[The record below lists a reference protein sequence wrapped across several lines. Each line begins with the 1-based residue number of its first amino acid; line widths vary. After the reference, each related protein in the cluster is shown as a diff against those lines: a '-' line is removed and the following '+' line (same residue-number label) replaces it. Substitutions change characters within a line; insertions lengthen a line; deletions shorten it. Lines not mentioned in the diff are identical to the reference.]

1 MTMIKQS
8 RICLGAAP
16 LLLAGPV
23 LAGDVVGS
31 SAVTTSEAGLTEIVV
46 TATRREE
53 SLQDVPVSVNAVS
66 AAELQQNAIV
76 RLQDLQLASLT
87 VQETGI
93 GNNIFIRGIGSGIN
107 PGFEQSAG
115 TYVDGVYRGR
125 GQQSRAPLLDVSRVE
140 ILRGP
145 QTTLFGKNS
154 VAGAINVTTA
164 GPTRD
169 FEGYVNGSYDFDLG
183 EQQVEAALS
192 GPLSDRARGRLSGR
206 YLSSDGFVE
215 NLTMDRDEAQRDDYS
230 LRGQVQFDVTDN
242 LTATVK
248 AEVGSFDKDGRSL
261 EVMNERPA
269 TAGPFAGLTYSQIL
283 LALGQPASV
292 ANNTLDYRRSGND
305 DTSRN
310 DSEEYVLTLDWL
322 LGEHTLTS
330 ISAWSGYDFDEH
342 CDCDFTGADIFN
354 VALSE
359 SFDQFSQEI
368 RLASPVGR
376 TVDYLV
382 GGYFDDTSL
391 EYRDSIQVGSGSVL
405 VPLIN
410 ARLPGAGTAI
420 GNTGTPRV
428 FEQDA
433 TSWSLF
439 ARATWNVSDDL
450 RLNLGARYADERK
463 DASRELA
470 ISGIDGSPLAGI
482 QALVAP
488 AVYAQV
494 FNVRAHSL
502 DDSRS
507 ESHLMPS
514 ASVQYDL
521 ADDVMAYASYT
532 EGFKSGGYDARS
544 NNPTSPPAVVCTGPG
559 VPAGCIPATG
569 VGTFEFKEEKSESY
583 ELGLKSRFAHDRAEV
598 NVAYFYTDFTNL
610 QVSTF
615 DGVLGF
621 NVKNA
626 GAAQVQG
633 IELDARWA
641 LSEYVALRGSAVW
654 TDFEYQSFIGQCYTG
669 QSPNAPDGVNCDY
682 AGQTNQ
688 YVPDL
693 AGNLAV
699 DFSMPVG
706 AQLKLG
712 STLEL
717 VYSDDYYPQATLD
730 PTTVQDAFAK
740 VNLRLSIGAADGIWE
755 LAVLGR
761 NLTDETVTANV
772 TDMPLAA
779 RTFGAPSYG
788 AFVEPPRSVAVQ
800 GTIRF

>member
-1 MTMIKQS
+1 MIKHS
-8 RICLGAAP
+8 MTCLGAAQ
-16 LLLAGPV
+16 LLVAGTV
-23 LAGDVVGS
+23 LANDAADLATT
-31 SAVTTSEAGLTEIVV
+31 AVTDTARLQEVVV

-66 AAELQQNAIV
+66 GAELQQNAVV
-76 RLQDLQLASLT
+76 RLQDLQLPSLT

-125 GQQSRAPLLDVSRVE
+125 GQQSRAPMLDVSRLE

-164 GPTRD
+164 RPTHD
-169 FEGYVNGSYDFDLG
+169 MEGYVNAAYDFDLG
-183 EQQVEAALS
+183 EQQYEAAVS
-192 GPLSDRARGRLSGR
+192 GPLTDRVRGRVSGR
-206 YLSSDGFVE
+206 WVDSDGFVK
-215 NLTMDRDEAQRDDYS
+215 NLTLGRDEPHRKDRS
-230 LRGQVQFDVTDN
+230 LRGQLQVDVTDN
-242 LTATVK
+242 LTATLK
-248 AEVGSFDKDGRSL
+248 AETGSFDRSGRTL
-261 EVMNERPA
+261 EVMNETPA
-269 TAGPFAGLTYSQIL
+269 ATGPFTGYTYSQIL
-283 LALGQPASV
+283 VGALGQPASV
-292 ANNTLDYRRSGND
+292 LNNTLDYQRSGND

-330 ISAWSGYDFDEH
+330 ISAFSTYEFDEH
-342 CDCDFTGADIFN
+342 CDCDFTGANIFN
-354 VALSE
+354 VALGE
-359 SFDQFSQEI
+359 KFDQFSQEI
-368 RLASPVGR
+368 RLASPVGN
-376 TVDYLV
+376 TIDYLV

-391 EYRDSIQVGSGSVL
+391 KYRDSIQVNSTSVL

-410 ARLPGAGTAI
+410 ARLPGAGTMI
-420 GNTGTPRV
+420 GDTGTPRV

-439 ARATWNVSDDL
+439 ARLTWNASDDL
-450 RLNLGARYADERK
+450 RVNVGARYADEQK
-463 DASRELA
+463 DASRDLTIA
-470 ISGIDGSPLAGI
+470 AIDGSPLAG
-482 QALVAP
+482 AP
-488 AVYAQV
+488 AVIAPIVYGSV

-502 DDSRS
+502 DGERS
-507 ESHLMPS
+507 ESHVMPS
-514 ASVQYDL
+514 MSVQYDL
-521 ADDVMAYASYT
+521 TDDVMGYASYT

-544 NNPTSPPAVVCTGPG
+544 NNPTSPPATVCTALG
-559 VPAGCIPATG
+559 VPAGCVPATG
-569 VGTFEFKEEKSESY
+569 VGTFEFKEEKSQSY
-583 ELGLKSRFAHDRAEV
+583 ELGLKSRFANDTAEV
-598 NVAYFYTDFTNL
+598 NVAYFFTDFTNL

-621 NVKNA
+621 NVRNA
-626 GAAQVQG
+626 GAAEVQG
-633 IELDARWA
+633 VELDARWA
-641 LSEYVALRGSAVW
+641 VLDNLTLRGSVVW
-654 TDFEYQSFIGQCYTG
+654 TDFEYQNFIGQCYTG
-669 QSPNAPDGVNCDY
+669 QAPDAPDGINCDY
-682 AGQTNQ
+682 AGKTNQ
-688 YVPDL
+688 YVPEL
-693 AGNLAV
+693 ASNLAL

-706 AQLKLG
+706 AALRFG

-730 PTTVQDAFAK
+730 PSTVQDAFAK
-740 VNLRLSIGAADGIWE
+740 VNLRLSIGDAAGRWE

-772 TDMPLAA
+772 TDMPLAS

-800 GTIRF
+800 GTVRF